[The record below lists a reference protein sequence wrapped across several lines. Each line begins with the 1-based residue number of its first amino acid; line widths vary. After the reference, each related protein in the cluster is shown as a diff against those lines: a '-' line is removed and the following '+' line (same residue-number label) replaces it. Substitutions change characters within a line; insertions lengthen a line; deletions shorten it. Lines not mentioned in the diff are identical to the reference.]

1 MIRTMARPLSDDKK
15 GAILASAAELV
26 AALGTSAPTAKIA
39 RGAGVA
45 EGTLFTYFPDKDA
58 LLAALFLDIEG
69 ELAGALLADVPAGLP
84 PRERI
89 RFMWDRLIDWSAAN
103 PARRKALKQ
112 LKVSDRIG
120 AESRR
125 RGEDL
130 FAAFKTVLE
139 EALEGH
145 AAEGRSTDYVG
156 AVLTALAETTLD
168 FIAREPARHD
178 HHRALGFET
187 FWKAIAR

>member
-1 MIRTMARPLSDDKK
+1 MARPLSDDKRD
-15 GAILASAAELV
+15 AILASAAELV
-26 AALGTSAPTAKIA
+26 AALGTSAPTSKIA

-58 LLAALFLDIEG
+58 LLAALFLDLEG
-69 ELAGALLADVPAGLP
+69 ELARALLSGVPTDPA

-89 RFMWDRLIDWSAAN
+89 RLMWDRLIDWSAAN
-103 PARRKALKQ
+103 PVRHKALKQ

-120 AESRR
+120 PESRR
-125 RGEDL
+125 CGEGL
-130 FAAFKTVLE
+130 FADFKAVLE
-139 EALEGH
+139 EALAGH
-145 AAEGRSTDYVG
+145 AGEGQSADYVG
-156 AVLTALAETTLD
+156 AVLNALAETTLD
-168 FIAREPARHD
+168 FIAREPGRHD

>member
-1 MIRTMARPLSDDKK
+1 MARPLSDDKK
-15 GAILASAAELV
+15 EAILAAAAELV

-39 RGAGVA
+39 RKAGVA

-69 ELAGALLADVPAGLP
+69 DLAKALLADVPTGLP

-89 RFMWDRLIDWSAAN
+89 RHMWDRLIDWSAAN

-125 RGEDL
+125 CGETL
-130 FAAFKTVLE
+130 FADFKAVLG
-139 EALEGH
+139 EAL
-145 AAEGRSTDYVG
+145 AGRGGEAQSADYVG
-156 AVLTALAETTLD
+156 AVLNALAEITLD
-168 FIAREPARHD
+168 FIAREPRRYD

>member
-1 MIRTMARPLSDDKK
+1 MARPLSEDKK
-15 GAILASAAELV
+15 DAILASAAELV
-26 AALGTSAPTAKIA
+26 AALGTGAPTAKIA

-58 LLAALFLDIEG
+58 LLAALFLEIEG
-69 ELAGALLADVPAGLP
+69 ELAAALAEDVPAGLP
-84 PRERI
+84 PRARI
-89 RFMWDRLIDWSAAN
+89 HRVWDRLIDWSAAN
-103 PARRKALKQ
+103 PARLKALKQ

-125 RGEDL
+125 CGERL
-130 FAAFKTVLE
+130 FADFKTVLD
-139 EALEGH
+139 EALAGH
-145 AAEGRSTDYVG
+145 ARGLSADYVG
-156 AVLTALAETTLD
+156 AVLNALAETTLE
-168 FIAREPARHD
+168 FIAREPGRHD

>member
-1 MIRTMARPLSDDKK
+1 MARPLSDDKRD
-15 GAILASAAELV
+15 AILASAAELV
-26 AALGTSAPTAKIA
+26 AMLGTSAPTAKIA

-58 LLAALFLDIEG
+58 LLAALFLDIEA
-69 ELAGALLADVPAGLP
+69 ELAAAILGDIPQAAG
-84 PRERI
+84 PRARI
-89 RFMWDRLIDWSAAN
+89 RHIWDRFVDWGAAN
-103 PARRKALKQ
+103 PARRKALRQ

-120 AESRR
+120 EECRR
-125 RGEDL
+125 CGERL
-130 FAAFKTVLE
+130 FADLRAVLD
-139 EALEGH
+139 EALGGD
-145 AAEGRSTDYVG
+145 AGQGQSADYIG
-156 AVLTALAETTLD
+156 AVLGALAEITLE

>member
-1 MIRTMARPLSDDKK
+1 MARPLSDDKK
-15 GAILASAAELV
+15 DAILASAAELV

-69 ELAGALLADVPAGLP
+69 ELAKALLDSVPAGLP

-89 RFMWDRLIDWSAAN
+89 RHMWDRLIDWSAAN

-112 LKVSDRIG
+112 LKVSERIG

-125 RGEDL
+125 CGERL
-130 FAAFKTVLE
+130 FADFKAVLE
-139 EALEGH
+139 EALAGH
-145 AAEGRSTDYVG
+145 ADGQSADYVG
-156 AVLTALAETTLD
+156 AVLNALAETTLD
-168 FIAREPARHD
+168 FIAREPGRHD

>member
-1 MIRTMARPLSDDKK
+1 MARPLSEDKRD
-15 GAILASAAELV
+15 AILAAAADLV

-39 RGAGVA
+39 KGAGVA

-69 ELAGALLADVPAGLP
+69 ELAAALLADVPADLG

-89 RFMWDRLIDWSAAN
+89 RHMWDRLIDWSAAN

-120 AESRR
+120 PESRR
-125 RGEDL
+125 CGEGL
-130 FAAFKTVLE
+130 FADFKTVLE
-139 EALEGH
+139 AALAGH
-145 AAEGRSTDYVG
+145 ADGQSADYVG
-156 AVLTALAETTLD
+156 AVLNALAETTLD
-168 FIAREPARHD
+168 FIAREPGRYD

>member
-1 MIRTMARPLSDDKK
+1 MARPLSEDKRD
-15 GAILASAAELV
+15 AILASAADLV

-39 RGAGVA
+39 KGAGVA

-69 ELAGALLADVPAGLP
+69 ELANTLLADLPAGAT
-84 PRERI
+84 PRERV
-89 RFMWDRLIDWSAAN
+89 RHLWDRFIDWGAAD
-103 PARRKALKQ
+103 PTRRKALKQ

-120 AESRR
+120 EDCRR
-125 RGEDL
+125 CGEKL
-130 FAAFKTVLE
+130 FAEFISVLD
-139 EALEGH
+139 EAIADHGTGL
-145 AAEGRSTDYVG
+145 SPDYVV
-156 AVLTALAETTLD
+156 AVLNALAETTLD
-168 FIAREPARHD
+168 FIAREPGRHD

>member
-1 MIRTMARPLSDDKK
+1 MARPLSYEKRD
-15 GAILASAAELV
+15 AILASAAELV
-26 AALGTSAPTAKIA
+26 AALGTSAPTSKIA

-69 ELAGALLADVPAGLP
+69 ELARALLSGVPTGLA

-103 PARRKALKQ
+103 PVRRKALKQ

-125 RGEDL
+125 CGEGL
-130 FAAFKTVLE
+130 FAEFKTILE
-139 EALEGH
+139 GALAGH
-145 AAEGRSTDYVG
+145 AAEGQSADYVG
-156 AVLTALAETTLD
+156 AVLNALAETTLD
-168 FIAREPARHD
+168 FIAREPGRHD